1 MGSFATLTALR
12 AGGKQRRHPGTAGG
26 KVYTRAASR
35 DDRAVVS
42 DLCDSSLAA
51 GEMRAA
57 KILAAFLG
65 VPLLSRGS
73 GYRVTQPFNCALDRI
88 IQLGEQ
94 HGMAGSRKISST
106 SKMPGRGLPRNRR
119 YPPIANGGS
128 SAAGGDDDTGLIDT
142 LSTGANERFHRSNWT
157 HENMDFS
164 SAISWP
170 E

>member
-12 AGGKQRRHPGTAGG
+12 AGGKQRRHPTVGG
-26 KVYTRAASR
+26 KVYTRVASR
-35 DDRAVVS
+35 DDRAVAS

-51 GEMRAA
+51 GEIRAA

-65 VPLLSRGS
+65 VPLLSHGS

-88 IQLGEQ
+88 IQLDEQ
-94 HGMAGSRKISST
+94 HGMAWSRKSSST

-128 SAAGGDDDTGLIDT
+128 SAAGGDKNRSDRHFEHG
-142 LSTGANERFHRSNWT
+142 GER
-157 HENMDFS
+157 
-164 SAISWP
+164 AIP
-170 E
+170 